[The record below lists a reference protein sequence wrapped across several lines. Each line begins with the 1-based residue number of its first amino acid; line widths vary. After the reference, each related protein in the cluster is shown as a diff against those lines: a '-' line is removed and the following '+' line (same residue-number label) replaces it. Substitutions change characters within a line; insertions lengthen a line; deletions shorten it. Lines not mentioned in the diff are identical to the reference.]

1 MPEVPEI
8 KSRAREMDSAL
19 KGKTII
25 AVKVIQPKC
34 LNMTPEE
41 FSNAVFHAKIDRVSQ
56 HGKWIKTH
64 TDRGWILLNL
74 GMGGEILLVEQ
85 NQLPEKYRLLLE
97 FSDRSC
103 LAINFWWFGYV
114 HFCEENELGSHAML
128 SKLGPDIL
136 EIKKEEFAL
145 LIKSQKGK
153 LKKFLLDQ
161 SKISG
166 IGNAYIHDIL
176 FLAGLH
182 PDLDI
187 NKLDDSQ
194 IDKLFQSIQDGL
206 LPSLEKGGAFYEMNL
221 FGEKGGFLME
231 DILVGYHEN
240 QPCPRCGT
248 TIQKIKT
255 GSTSSYL
262 CPICQPNNE

>member
-1 MPEVPEI
+1 M
-8 KSRAREMDSAL
+8 
-19 KGKTII
+19 
-25 AVKVIQPKC
+25 
-34 LNMTPEE
+34 
-41 FSNAVFHAKIDRVSQ
+41 
-56 HGKWIKTH
+56 
-64 TDRGWILLNL
+64 
-74 GMGGEILLVEQ
+74 
-85 NQLPEKYRLLLE
+85 
-97 FSDRSC
+97 
-103 LAINFWWFGYV
+103 
-114 HFCEENELGSHAML
+114 
-128 SKLGPDIL
+128 
-136 EIKKEEFAL
+136 EIKKEEFEL

-240 QPCPRCGT
+240 QPCPKCGT

>member
-8 KSRAREMDSAL
+8 KSRAREMASAL
-19 KGKTII
+19 KGKII
-25 AVKVIQPKC
+25 TKVKVIQPKS
-34 LNMTPEE
+34 LNMTAED
-41 FSNAVFHAKIDRVSQ
+41 FSNAVVLAEIKSVSQ
-56 HGKWIKTH
+56 HGKWIKIHST
-64 TDRGWILLNL
+64 RGWILMNL
-74 GMGGEILLVEQ
+74 GMGGEILLVDE
-85 NQLPEKYRLLLE
+85 NRLPEKFRVLFE

-103 LAINFWWFGYV
+103 LAINFWGFGYV
-114 HFCEENELGSHAML
+114 HYCEEQELGNHPML
-128 SKLGPDIL
+128 SKLGPEIL
-136 EIKKEEFAL
+136 ELSEREFIAIIK
-145 LIKSQKGK
+145 IQKGK

-182 PDLDI
+182 PDLEV
-187 NKLDDSQ
+187 KELDDAQ
-194 IDKLFQSIQDGL
+194 IQKLFQSIQGGL

-231 DILVGYHEN
+231 DILIGYREN

-248 TIQKIKT
+248 LIQKIKT

-262 CPICQPNNE
+262 CPTCQPGNE